1 MNSFH
6 PQKSDQGLNQII
18 SQIQKAGK
26 ETDHAKRSALY
37 TSQFDIFIMHYLQ
50 QSLIF

>member
-6 PQKSDQGLNQII
+6 PQKLDQGLNQMT
-18 SQIQKAGK
+18 SRIQKVGK

-37 TSQFDIFIMHYLQ
+37 TS
-50 QSLIF
+50 